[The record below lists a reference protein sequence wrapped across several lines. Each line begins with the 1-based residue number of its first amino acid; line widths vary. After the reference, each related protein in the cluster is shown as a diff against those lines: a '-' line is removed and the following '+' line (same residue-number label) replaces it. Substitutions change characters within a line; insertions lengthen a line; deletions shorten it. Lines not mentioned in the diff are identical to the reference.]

1 MSFELSTLKFNV
13 DTADLATALTMVDKL
28 QSGVTALAKPIKG
41 MGEAAKAAASE
52 VDGNTKAVSANTKSV
67 KENQSVLERQEAI
80 LKFMADGYS
89 KGQSSILAM
98 GKATGLAEVE
108 MDKLGNTLDRQ
119 RKLLGSEPFDR
130 SIGAIKVLRNE
141 LGALREAYRQTLA
154 ANKGNE
160 GGESITALSTK
171 QSKDLYREKYR
182 LIEQFK
188 DQTNLEIGSF
198 KELKAHL
205 RSLNTE
211 YVATA
216 KSRNLLAGVGTVQ
229 GTKRADQLKYLARAT
244 SVQLGDIG
252 VSLAGGQNPLT
263 VFTQQADQLR
273 GIFAQVGASGAEM
286 KEGLSGAFKQIVVGF
301 RDVAL
306 VLGQFVV
313 GAFVDASKYVTTFA
327 GNITGV
333 IPLLKMLTEVAD
345 SKLGK
350 DNIVSNLIKSISP
363 AVLGATAA
371 GIGALAIA
379 FIGMG
384 FAYKELLTTSKNLSI
399 ALATS
404 GAQIALTKT
413 EALEM
418 SRNLAGASGT
428 SMDFAKA
435 ITEMTSAGN
444 LGKESITGITKVALD
459 MQRYTGVAVKD
470 TVAQYSKLAD
480 DPVKALTELGIK
492 TGQVSV
498 AQVENVR
505 TLMAQGKE
513 TEAVT
518 EAIRL
523 MVEAHTSAV
532 DVMKSEMSPLERLWD
547 EIKDK
552 LKDAKNSFFELVQS
566 ESTVAAFA
574 TVWQT
579 VAVAVSEVWFAVKGV
594 GVALGAYA
602 AISVSLLSGKVDAAK
617 NIGKMWREEGEEAR
631 TAQDAYTKSIV
642 EGMDAVKKRSKSDVE
657 ANKKVSDENKAAL
670 NIEKMKEEY
679 GQKSNLSKLQ
689 LQKKIADATEKAKI
703 NYDKLKGAKGADK
716 DALEKERLALI
727 GNIEEKFKPKKDK
740 GGASAARDGYN
751 AEIQEIKN
759 RDEASQ
765 RSAKEAIEFI
775 KHQQKQ
781 GSLSEIEVINQVSA
795 AEIGAIRSHITA
807 LKEEQTIAAKKKDS
821 RKEVEKFAGDIAK
834 AEEQLKQKAITQEYA
849 LADIVRR
856 ADLDRQQGLK
866 SREEEIVQM
875 REKNRLNALEI
886 EAIGLTTGQL
896 AKLNVKRQDE
906 AILRQEQRV
915 ATLETF
921 DKESKDT
928 SLAIEKLDAL
938 NVARKQY
945 IETLF
950 KESKLRVLG
959 PDIPTSVS
967 NQIIG
972 PATAKAATSNAD
984 EQAIIDMKQKQ
995 IDLDKLQ
1002 VLETGNVTKADRERF
1017 AEAEAAIARMQG
1029 RLTLTLTIAG
1039 IEDVSAQLNGFAGT
1053 FTSAAQTNLTALTS
1067 KINLMGSAY
1076 KASAKS
1082 MLKDA
1087 QDQANAAARTQKA
1100 IGNVGAAIKTMAE
1113 AEKKGEAGSKER
1125 LNAQVGGYAE
1135 LAGAA
1140 KSYFEEGSA
1149 GYEAL
1154 AMAEQIF
1161 RGAQLAMSIA
1171 AMAQKDAESGNSIIA
1186 DLAAAGAAI
1195 IRGAAEMFAQSGWG
1209 GFVGVAAMVAVM
1221 AGLGWGGG
1229 GGGGGSAS
1237 MGPSASGSY
1246 VGSGSEV
1253 SATGQIKGTR
1263 GGMGSGGESGQA
1275 QSDYETA
1282 IAAQQAAE
1290 ATEKL
1295 VDSLRSAKEGM
1306 TQLETD
1312 LANVKVATQG
1322 TGRAQHELATR
1333 GMSEA
1338 EIATYNYN
1346 ASLRGQITV
1355 LMDAANGTENASEN
1369 MKDLAN
1375 ESVKLAIDLKRA
1387 QGDIAGANHDQM
1399 KLDTVGYTE
1408 AEIAVYDHNQSMRDQ
1423 IEASEAGA
1431 SAARDAEQA
1440 EIDLA
1445 SARYDLAARVNVLLG
1460 RQTQVQVDRVRELA
1474 GTTDAASIGML
1485 NLIYQLEDMNTAVDN
1500 AYATLER
1507 SIAAERKL
1515 AEVRL
1520 NAATELQNILK
1531 TAKDASTPEMSRGTA
1546 QAQLA
1551 MFLAIA
1557 KSSGA
1562 LPTAAQLKPSLAVIA
1577 KPSEELFD
1585 TFVNYQRDFLRTAND
1600 IDQMATL
1607 SDKQVTAEQ
1616 AAIDRLDAQ
1625 LEAAKAQLDALR
1637 NVDTSVKDVGTAVT
1651 SFSTVMQALMGTMAN
1666 APIFTYTPPV
1676 AGSSGG
1682 GGGGYSGSSSSA
1694 PTYENIEGQ
1703 TNRDIVSAYR
1713 EYYNRNPDAG
1723 GYETY
1728 TKSNLTGDALMKA
1741 ILAGSGANPEGVDFQ
1756 TARSKGYDPLNPTIK
1771 FLRSILYPTGTT
1783 STSGGSTNVGGEYG
1797 FAVGINEVPYDM
1809 TANIHKG
1816 ERILPAADNRE
1827 LFARLQSP
1835 EDNARVLSEGIRA
1848 LREEIAYLRIEAQT
1862 TAANTGKTARTLD
1875 RLSPDGDALAVR
1887 TAV

>member
-28 QSGVTALAKPIKG
+28 HTGVAALNKPLKG
-41 MGEAAKAAASE
+41 LGDASKVAATE
-52 VDGNTKAVSANTKSV
+52 VDGTTKALNSNTKSA
-67 KENQSVLERQEAI
+67 KENQTVLERQEAI
-80 LKFMADGYS
+80 LKFMSTGYS

-98 GKATGLAEVE
+98 GKASGLADTE
-108 MDKLGNTLDRQ
+108 MGKLSDTLDRQ
-119 RKLLGSEPFDR
+119 RKLLGSEPFDK

-313 GAFVDASKYVTTFA
+313 GAFVDASKYVATFA

-333 IPLLKMLTEVAD
+333 IPLLRMLTEVAD

-444 LGKESITGITKVALD
+444 LGKESIAGITKVALD

-523 MVEAHTSAV
+523 MTDAHTNAV

-552 LKDAKNSFFELVQS
+552 LKDAKNSFFEMVQS

-574 TVWQT
+574 IVWQT

-602 AISVSLLSGKVDAAK
+602 AISASLLSGKVETAK
-617 NIGKMWREEGEEAR
+617 SIGKMWREGGEEAR

-679 GQKSNLSKLQ
+679 GQKSNLNKLQ
-689 LQKKIADATEKAKI
+689 LQKKIADATEKARI
-703 NYDKLKGAKGADK
+703 NYDKLKGMQGADK
-716 DALEKERLALI
+716 GTLEKERLALI

-751 AEIQEIKN
+751 AEIQAIKN
-759 RDEASQ
+759 KDEVAQ
-765 RSAKEAIEFI
+765 RSAKEVIEFI

-795 AEIGAIRSHITA
+795 AEIGAIRAHITA
-807 LKEEQTIAAKKKDS
+807 LKEEQAIAAKKKDS
-821 RKEVEKFAGDIAK
+821 RKEVEKFIGDIAK

-849 LADIVRR
+849 LAEITRKS
-856 ADLDRQQGLK
+856 DLDRQQGLK

-875 REKNRLNALEI
+875 REKNRLQALEI

-896 AKLNVKRQDE
+896 AILNVKRQDE
-906 AILRQEQRV
+906 IILRQQQRV
-915 ATLETF
+915 ESLKLF
-921 DKESKDT
+921 DDEGKDT
-928 SLAIEKLDAL
+928 SLAIEKLEAL

-995 IDLDKLQ
+995 LDLDKLQ

-1039 IEDVSAQLNGFAGT
+1039 IEDVASQLNGFAGT

-1100 IGNVGAAIKTMAE
+1100 IGNVGAAIKTMVAAE
-1113 AEKKGEAGSKER
+1113 TKGAEGSKER

-1161 RGAQLAMSIA
+1161 RGVQLAMSIA

-1229 GGGGGSAS
+1229 GGGGSAS

-1253 SATGQIKGTR
+1253 SATGQIKSNR

-1387 QGDIAGANHDQM
+1387 QGDIAGAKFDQM

-1445 SARYDLAARVNVLLG
+1445 SARYDLAGRVNVLLG
-1460 RQTQVQVDRVRELA
+1460 RQTQVQVDRARELA

-1520 NAATELQNILK
+1520 NAATELQSILK

-1557 KSSGA
+1557 KASGA

-1607 SDKQVTAEQ
+1607 ADKQVTAEQ
-1616 AAIDRLDAQ
+1616 ATIDRLDAQ

-1651 SFSTVMQALMGTMAN
+1651 SFSTVMQTLMGTMAN
-1666 APIFTYTPPV
+1666 APVFTYTPPV
-1676 AGSSGG
+1676 VGSSGG

-1694 PTYENIEGQ
+1694 PAYENIEGQ

-1741 ILAGSGANPEGVDFQ
+1741 ILAGSGGNPEGVDFQ

-1771 FLRSILYPTGTT
+1771 FLKSILYPTGTT
-1783 STSGGSTNVGGEYG
+1783 SSSGDFDRSLAG

-1835 EDNARVLSEGIRA
+1835 DDNARVLSEGIRA

-1887 TAV
+1887 TTV